1 MPEPVSDEEEVHS
14 FISEDELNKKKRLK
28 WESLMP
34 GSDLRKSVC
43 RSQGG
48 HDVRESGEV
57 YAAER
62 MRTLSGWATLTG
74 SRIRDVEL
82 EVVETPGL
90 YDGHCD
96 IIGWSDSRES
106 QQEVCSELALWATIH
121 LIAVNERQNR

>member
-14 FISEDELNKKKRLK
+14 FLSEDELNKNKRLK

-62 MRTLSGWATLTG
+62 RRTLDEHNKCTG
-74 SRIRDVEL
+74 LRFEL
-82 EVVETPGL
+82 
-90 YDGHCD
+90 
-96 IIGWSDSRES
+96 
-106 QQEVCSELALWATIH
+106 
-121 LIAVNERQNR
+121 